1 MEQAERMKNN
11 SGAIQ
16 EDDHRYA
23 AMAECNWLG
32 KTELLGEKNVQLL
45 IHPHEMPELWRAVQ

>member
-1 MEQAERMKNN
+1 MKNN